1 MAKVAPPEELAR
13 VDHAPPKKGWMDM
26 PVELKEGRWCYG
38 SKPKDHEV
46 IGLPNPRTWSPGDED
61 WKLPENWQ
69 EIFLEGMRERLD
81 KFRSFRIFMDI
92 CVRCGACADKCHF
105 YIGSGDPKNMPVL
118 RAELLRSIYRGEFT
132 AAGKILGKLAGGRKL
147 TYDIF
152 KDLFY
157 YFFQCTECR
166 RCSLFCPYGIDTA
179 EVTIIGRELLNLLG
193 CNIDWI
199 TGPAA
204 NCYKMGNHLGI
215 QPHAYH
221 SMLEFFCEEVEE
233 ITGILPEPS
242 FNRKGAEIL
251 FITPS
256 GDVFADPGTFTAM
269 GYLMLFHYLEG
280 IGLDITWSTY
290 ASEGGNFG
298 FFTSHEMM
306 KRLNAKMYAEA
317 KRLGVKWILGGE
329 CGHMWRICN
338 QYMDTMNGPADFL
351 EVPKS
356 PITGTVFDNA
366 ESTKM
371 VHLVEFTADLI
382 KHGKLNLDPSRN
394 DPYKLTFHDSCNTS
408 RGMGFFDEPRY
419 VIQNIANSFHD
430 MPINTIREQTF
441 CCGSGS
447 GLNTDEFMD
456 MRMRGA
462 FPRANA
468 LQYVHDKH
476 DVNMMACICAIDRAT
491 LTTLCEYWVPDVEVM
506 GIHELVGNALIL
518 EGEKKRTMN
527 LRGEEF
533 PWVEEE
539 EEEEVEEAPA
549 EVILEAAEETAEE
562 AAEETAEEPVE
573 EAVEAAEEAA
583 EEPVKEA
590 AEEVEETAEEPV
602 KEAAVEEEAEGEK

>member
-1 MAKVAPPEELAR
+1 MAKVAPPEELAK
-13 VDHAPPKKGWMDM
+13 VDHTPPKKGWMDM

-46 IGLPNPRTWSPGDED
+46 VGLPNPRSWSPGDED

-105 YIGSGDPKNMPVL
+105 FIGSGDPKNMPVL

-147 TYDIF
+147 TYDVF

-166 RCSLFCPYGIDTA
+166 RCSLYCPYGIDTA
-179 EVTIIGRELLNLLG
+179 EVTMIGRELLNLLG

-199 TGPAA
+199 AGPVA
-204 NCYKMGNHLGI
+204 NCYRTGNHLGI

-221 SMLEFFCEEVEE
+221 SMVEFFCEEIEE

-242 FNRKGAEIL
+242 LNRKGAEIL

-256 GDVFADPGTFTAM
+256 GDIFADPGTFTAM

-280 IGLDITWSTY
+280 LGLDITWSTY

-298 FFTSHEMM
+298 SFTSHEMM
-306 KRLNAKMYAEA
+306 KRLNSKMYAEA
-317 KRLGVKWILGGE
+317 KRLGVKYIIGGE
-329 CGHMWRICN
+329 CGHMWRVCN
-338 QYMDTMNGPADFL
+338 QYMDTMTGPADFL

-356 PITGTVFDNA
+356 PITGTVFEHA
-366 ESTKM
+366 KSHKM
-371 VHLVEFTADLI
+371 IHLVEFTADLI

-394 DPYKLTFHDSCNTS
+394 DPYRLTFHDSCNTA

-419 VIQNIANSFHD
+419 VMQNVVNNFHD

-491 LTTLCEYWVPDVEVM
+491 LTTLCEYWVPDVEVI

-539 EEEEVEEAPA
+539 EEEVEEAPA
-549 EVILEAAEETAEE
+549 EVILEAEEETAEEAAADAAEE
-562 AAEETAEEPVE
+562 AAEETAEEV
-573 EAVEAAEEAA
+573 AADAAEESA

-590 AEEVEETAEEPV
+590 AEE
-602 KEAAVEEEAEGEK
+602 EAEVEK

>member
-1 MAKVAPPEELAR
+1 MAKVAPPEELAK
-13 VDHAPPKKGWMDM
+13 VDHTPPKKGWMDM

-46 IGLPNPRTWSPGDED
+46 LGLPNPRSWSPGDED

-81 KFRSFRIFMDI
+81 KFRSFRLFMDI

-105 YIGSGDPKNMPVL
+105 FIGSGDPKNMPVL

-132 AAGKILGKLAGGRKL
+132 TAGKILGKLAGGRKL
-147 TYDIF
+147 TYDVF

-179 EVTIIGRELLNLLG
+179 EVTMIGRELLNLLG

-199 TGPAA
+199 AGPVA
-204 NCYKMGNHLGI
+204 NCYRTGNHLGI

-221 SMLEFFCEEVEE
+221 SMVEFFCEEIEE

-242 FNRKGAEIL
+242 LNRKGAEIL

-256 GDVFADPGTFTAM
+256 GDIFADPGTFTAM

-280 IGLDITWSTY
+280 LGLDITWSTY

-298 FFTSHEMM
+298 SFTSHEMM
-306 KRLNAKMYAEA
+306 KRLNSKMYAEA
-317 KRLGVKWILGGE
+317 KRLGVKYIIGGE
-329 CGHMWRICN
+329 CGHMWRVCN
-338 QYMDTMNGPADFL
+338 QYMDTMTGPADFL

-356 PITGTVFDNA
+356 PITGTVFENA
-366 ESTKM
+366 KSHKM
-371 VHLVEFTADLI
+371 IHICEFTADLI
-382 KHGKLNLDPSRN
+382 KHGKLNLDLSRN
-394 DPYKLTFHDSCNTS
+394 DQYKLTFHDSCNPA

-419 VIQNIANSFHD
+419 VIQNVANNFNE
-430 MPINTIREQTF
+430 MPIDTIREQTF

-476 DVNMMACICAIDRAT
+476 DVNTMACICAIDRAT
-491 LTTLCEYWVPDVEVM
+491 LTTLCEYWVPDVEVI

-527 LRGEEF
+527 LRAEEF

-539 EEEEVEEAPA
+539 EVEEAAA
-549 EVILEAAEETAEE
+549 EVILEAAEEGVEE
-562 AAEETAEEPVE
+562 AAEEVAD
-573 EAVEAAEEAA
+573 EEAA
-583 EEPVKEA
+583 G
-590 AEEVEETAEEPV
+590 
-602 KEAAVEEEAEGEK
+602 EAEGEE